1 MQITILE
8 MEVLYK
14 NFFMH
19 AHVNL
24 AKEVGV
30 QWSLLS
36 RGGTSI

>member
-14 NFFMH
+14 NFCMH
-19 AHVNL
+19 AHVKL
-24 AKEVGV
+24 AEEMGI

-36 RGGTSI
+36 WGGTSI